1 MNASKTYAQL
11 VAELAELDE
20 EIERTRARERID
32 AIATVHSLMDTYA
45 IKHRDLVGRN
55 GRRGA
60 YVMQA
65 LPPRY
70 RDPTSGKEWCGRGN
84 VPRWIRGKD
93 RRQFAIC
100 KPPSAGK
107 KSKAN

>member
-1 MNASKTYAQL
+1 MSANKTYVQL
-11 VAELAELDE
+11 VVELAELDE

-32 AIATVHSLMDTYA
+32 AIATVHALMDAYA

-60 YVMQA
+60 YAVKA
-65 LPPRY
+65 LPARY
-70 RDPTSGKEWCGRGN
+70 RDPTSGQEWCGRGN

-93 RRQFAIC
+93 RRQFVIADVAA
-100 KPPSAGK
+100 SRK
-107 KSKAN
+107 KTKTN